1 MQMLRTFAKDAFRFG
16 LTSWRWSGIAGK
28 TPRFTT
34 CFGDVFLESLEGWW
48 FLDTMEG
55 TLELRWSTAV
65 DMYAELESAQGRAT
79 YLMDDLVRDAEQR
92 GMRLGPKDIFTFSP
106 HPALGGDMTADQ
118 LTTMRFALALNWAG
132 TMHEQLRYAQ
142 PAPPRLTQAPDPQF
156 AREPAHSSTPTA
168 ARWVPESGPLQVD
181 TAHPA
186 YAEPHPPTGS
196 FAVTGPYDH
205 TVAARGAHA
214 AYETRYDAGYDTGT
228 FPHYDTGTFPH
239 YDQQAAAHDARPVT
253 GAHHAEPYSGQHAA
267 AAPLDAPRPYV
278 QAGDPPAWDDIWRR

>member
-16 LTSWRWSGIAGK
+16 LASWRWLGINGK

-55 TLELRWSTAV
+55 TLELRWTTAV

-92 GMRLGPKDIFTFSP
+92 GLPVGPKDIFTFNP
-106 HPALGGDMTADQ
+106 HPALGGDMTVDA
-118 LTTMRFALALNWAG
+118 LTTMRFSLALNWAG
-132 TMHEQLRYAQ
+132 TMHEQLRQHPASAHELQ
-142 PAPPRLTQAPDPQF
+142 PAYASQPASAPQPAQAP
-156 AREPAHSSTPTA
+156 A
-168 ARWVPESGPLQVD
+168 ATHWIPDAPPLQVD

-205 TVAARGAHA
+205 AAHA
-214 AYETRYDAGYDTGT
+214 ALETGT
-228 FPHYDTGTFPH
+228 FPHY
-239 YDQQAAAHDARPVT
+239 APVT
-253 GAHHAEPYSGQHAA
+253 DGHESHPATGSHYADSRQTPQHAA
-267 AAPLDAPRPYV
+267 PISAPHEDPRPYM
-278 QAGDPPAWDDIWRR
+278 QAGAPPAWDDIWGR

>member
-16 LTSWRWSGIAGK
+16 LTSWRWAGIAGK

-79 YLMDDLVRDAEQR
+79 YLMDDLVRDAEHL
-92 GMRLGPKDIFTFSP
+92 GMRLGAKDTFTFNP
-106 HPALGGDMTADQ
+106 HPALGGDMTVDQ

-142 PAPPRLTQAPDPQF
+142 PAQPQLEQGQSVAPDPRYEQESI
-156 AREPAHSSTPTA
+156 APAA
-168 ARWVPESGPLQVD
+168 AHWLGNSGPLQVD

-205 TVAARGAHA
+205 TAAPAAHA
-214 AYETRYDAGYDTGT
+214 HYETRYDATYDTGS
-228 FPHYDTGTFPH
+228 FAQYDTGTFPH
-239 YDQQAAAHDARPVT
+239 YDQQAAAQDPRPASGRHYAT
-253 GAHHAEPYSGQHAA
+253 AEPGRGA
-267 AAPLDAPRPYV
+267 AAPLDTPRPYV

>member
-16 LTSWRWSGIAGK
+16 LTSWRWLGISGK

-65 DMYAELESAQGRAT
+65 DMYAELEAPDGRAT

-92 GMRLGPKDIFTFSP
+92 GLRLGAKDIFTFNP
-106 HPALGGDMTADQ
+106 HPAIGGDMTADT
-118 LTTMRFALALNWAG
+118 LTTMRFSLALNWAG
-132 TMHEQLRYAQ
+132 TMHEQLRQAPADSAAQ
-142 PAPPRLTQAPDPQF
+142 PQAP
-156 AREPAHSSTPTA
+156 A
-168 ARWVPESGPLQVD
+168 AALWVSQAAPVRVD

-196 FAVTGPYDH
+196 FAVTGPYGH
-205 TVAARGAHA
+205 VPT
-214 AYETRYDAGYDTGT
+214 ETGT
-228 FPHYDTGTFPH
+228 FPHYDPSFST
-239 YDQQAAAHDARPVT
+239 YDTQQAAGT
-253 GAHHAEPYSGQHAA
+253 YEAEPMTGQHAA
-267 AAPLDAPRPYV
+267 AAPAPREDPRPYV
-278 QAGDPPAWDDIWRR
+278 QAGEAPAWDDIWGR